1 MVLFGKITY
10 RKRVIG
16 AVFFPSKIWGFTG
29 FLKALD
35 NFVICNVIISSNC
48 YFCLCFQK
56 KHTHCEMRRR
66 TLFLPNTIKNFSN
79 ATRQSLIPFST
90 SSSSGGGRGRG
101 RGFGAPQFDFVAPGK
116 PEPQVPES
124 KPDPTLPG
132 LGHGRGRPLP
142 SSSPT
147 LPAFS
152 SFVSSIKPPPTTTG
166 RGHVPTDSA
175 PPAPPDSAPKQPIFF
190 KKQDVSG
197 IGHGRGQGHVLDML
211 ERNLNL
217 NLPQSIV
224 SELTGSGR
232 GKPMKQPGPEEAPI
246 IQENRHLRAQPKA
259 RAQAQAQPRMS
270 QEEAKKNAVNILSRR
285 RAGEDAGG
293 EESSVRGRGGGRGGF
308 RGRFRD
314 RGRGRMNNRGR
325 ERDSEDGYGAGL
337 YLGDNADGEKLAKR
351 LGLENMNLLTEA
363 YEEMGSRVLPSPL
376 DDALLDAMDVNYAV
390 SPCVFQVFVKSSY
403 FTKLWCFMNW
413 V

>member
-1 MVLFGKITY
+1 
-10 RKRVIG
+10 
-16 AVFFPSKIWGFTG
+16 
-29 FLKALD
+29 
-35 NFVICNVIISSNC
+35 
-48 YFCLCFQK
+48 
-56 KHTHCEMRRR
+56 MRRR

-166 RGHVPTDSA
+166 RGRVPTDSA

-270 QEEAKKNAVNILSRR
+270 QEEAKMNAVNILSRR

-376 DDALLDAMDVNYAV
+376 DDALLDAMDVNYAIECEPEYLMGEFDRNPDIDEKPPIPLRDALEKMKPFLMVYEGIQSQEEWEVLFYV
-390 SPCVFQVFVKSSY
+390 SCYS
-403 FTKLWCFMNW
+403 LI
-413 V
+413 